1 MRRSQSVLRRIS
13 SGFVLGFVLLVAA
26 GTVPAQVQE
35 GNISGE
41 VRLADRSMPD
51 ERLQVSLLLHG
62 AVTNMTYCDA
72 EGGFSFHNLLPG
84 PYTVVIEARG
94 FAPLH
99 EAVNVDPGISSTNFV
114 RLVLHP
120 AANERTNR
128 APDGPPGANRDLVDV
143 RDFAK
148 KFPPG
153 VLKEFDAGRKADER
167 GEAATAMAHY
177 EAVLSLAP
185 GFYPAHNNLGILY
198 MKKGELEVAER
209 EFLQVIEQDH
219 NNAQAYFNLGNVLYI
234 TRRNE
239 EAKQA
244 IEEGLRR
251 EPGSAKGHYF
261 MGSVL
266 VRMGE
271 LPAGEEQLKKAREL
285 DPRMPQVLIA
295 LATLYLQTGRDGE
308 AIAMFDS
315 FLRQFPNDPMAPKVR
330 AAISKINHI
339 PPP

>member
-1 MRRSQSVLRRIS
+1 MRRPQSVLRRIS
-13 SGFVLGFVLLVAA
+13 SGFLLGFALLVAA

-35 GNISGE
+35 GNILGE

-62 AVTNMTYCDA
+62 AMTNMTYCDA
-72 EGGFSFHNLLPG
+72 EGGFSFHNLPPG

-94 FAPLH
+94 FAPLR
-99 EAVNVDPGISSTNFV
+99 EAVNVDPAISSTNFV

-128 APDGPPGANRDLVDV
+128 APEGPPGANRDLVDV

-153 VLKEFDAGRKADER
+153 VLKEFDAGRKADDR
-167 GEAATAMAHY
+167 GDAAAAMAHY
-177 EAVLSLAP
+177 EAVLRLEP

-198 MKKGELEVAER
+198 MKKGELGVAER
-209 EFLQVIEQDH
+209 EFRQVIEQDH

-239 EAKQA
+239 EAKQT

-271 LPAGEEQLKKAREL
+271 LAAGEEQLKKAREL

-330 AAISKINHI
+330 AAISKINHS

>member
-1 MRRSQSVLRRIS
+1 MGRSQSVLRRIS
-13 SGFVLGFVLLVAA
+13 SGLLLCFVLLVAA

-62 AVTNMTYCDA
+62 ALTNMTFCDA
-72 EGGFSFHNLLPG
+72 EGGFSFHNLQPG

-94 FAPLH
+94 FLPVH
-99 EAVNVDPGISSTNFV
+99 EQVTVNPATMPTNFV
-114 RLVLHP
+114 RLVLRP
-120 AANERTNR
+120 TANERTNS
-128 APDGPPGANRDLVDV
+128 APDSPPGANRDLVDV

-167 GEAATAMAHY
+167 GDAASAMAHY
-177 EAVLSLAP
+177 QAALRLVP
-185 GFYPAHNNLGILY
+185 GFYPARNSLGILY
-198 MKKGELEVAER
+198 MKKGELEAAER
-209 EFLQVIEQDH
+209 EFRQVVEQDH

-239 EAKQA
+239 EAKQT

-251 EPGSAKGHYF
+251 EPGSAKGHYL

-266 VRMGE
+266 VRLGE
-271 LPAGEEQLKKAREL
+271 LSGGEEQLKKAREL

-295 LATLYLQTGRDGE
+295 LATLDLQTGKESE
-308 AIAMFDS
+308 AIALFES

-330 AAISKINHI
+330 AAISKINHT
-339 PPP
+339 PSP

>member
-1 MRRSQSVLRRIS
+1 
-13 SGFVLGFVLLVAA
+13 
-26 GTVPAQVQE
+26 
-35 GNISGE
+35 
-41 VRLADRSMPD
+41 
-51 ERLQVSLLLHG
+51 
-62 AVTNMTYCDA
+62 
-72 EGGFSFHNLLPG
+72 
-84 PYTVVIEARG
+84 
-94 FAPLH
+94 
-99 EAVNVDPGISSTNFV
+99 
-114 RLVLHP
+114 
-120 AANERTNR
+120 
-128 APDGPPGANRDLVDV
+128 VDV

-167 GEAATAMAHY
+167 GDAAAAMAHY
-177 EAVLSLAP
+177 EAVLRLAP
-185 GFYPAHNNLGILY
+185 GFYPAQNNLGILY

-209 EFLQVIEQDH
+209 EFRQVIEQDH

-239 EAKQA
+239 EAKQT

-271 LPAGEEQLKKAREL
+271 LSAGEEQLKKAREL

-295 LATLYLQTGRDGE
+295 LATLYLQTARESE
-308 AIAMFDS
+308 AIAMFES
-315 FLRQFPNDPMAPKVR
+315 FLRQFPNDPTAPKVR